1 MTQKKLLYEVSIIR
15 PLVISLLVVTHS
27 MAFFNGGWRVPTGVE
42 HVEVYRW
49 LSAFIAGFRI
59 ETIALVAGYVFAFQ
73 SIDLHRKY
81 DFLPF
86 ARKKI
91 KRLLV
96 PAMIF
101 GTAYYFIF
109 LYGRESFSIGG
120 FLMKLL
126 SGVGHL
132 WFLPMLF
139 WCFLCIWLIDRKQPS
154 EKHLLGVLAMLSMIP
169 IPVPLPFGFHR
180 FFHFM
185 FYCYA
190 GYLLYAHK
198 EQVLARLMNAKS
210 ICCLFMIY
218 IALVVIELT
227 VVSNIRGGKD
237 ELSILSAL
245 HFCLSYANRFVYS
258 CCGILALWL
267 FVCQWTTKVGFTPK
281 EWVINASKYCY
292 GVYVYHQFIMY
303 YLYEFT
309 SMPQHVS
316 SWFIP
321 FVGLLVTFP
330 LSYLLT
336 WLSLRSRIGR
346 YLIG

>member
-1 MTQKKLLYEVSIIR
+1 MSQKKLLYEVSIIR
-15 PLVISLLVVTHS
+15 PLVIFLLVVTHS
-27 MAFFNGGWRVPTGVE
+27 MAFFNGGWKVPAGVE
-42 HVEVYRW
+42 HVETYRW
-49 LSAFIAGFRI
+49 ISAFIAGFRI

-81 DFLPF
+81 DFWPF
-86 ARKKI
+86 ARKKM

-96 PAMIF
+96 PALIF
-101 GTAYYFIF
+101 GTVYYFIF
-109 LYGRESFSIGG
+109 LYGRESFSWGG

-154 EKHLLGVLAMLSMIP
+154 EKRLIAVLAVLSIIP
-169 IPVPLPFGFHR
+169 IPIPLPFGFHR

-190 GYLLYAHK
+190 GYLLYAHR
-198 EQVLARLMNAKS
+198 EQVLAKLMNRKS
-210 ICCLFMIY
+210 ISSLALIY
-218 IALVVIELT
+218 CTLVVIELT
-227 VVSNIRGGKD
+227 VISKIGGGKNN
-237 ELSILSAL
+237 LSTLSVL
-245 HFCLSYANRFVYS
+245 HFGLSYANRFVYS
-258 CCGILALWL
+258 CCGILALYL
-267 FVCQWTTKVGFTPK
+267 FVCRFTTRAGFEPRQ
-281 EWVINASKYCY
+281 WVISASKYCY

-303 YLYEFT
+303 YLYEHT
-309 SMPQHVS
+309 PMPQHVG
-316 SWFIP
+316 SWLIP
-321 FVGLLVTFP
+321 VVGLLVTFP